1 VLTLWSEGIAPTPAK
16 LEGFLEKP
24 WASRVAAYLI
34 PIKTL
39 AQSESWWSQVF
50 ELAMRMIDL
59 NSIDDILNDGPDA
72 DDPRTVITISD
83 DE

>member
-1 VLTLWSEGIAPTPAK
+1 MLWSEGIAPTPAK

-24 WASRVAAYLI
+24 WASWVVVYLI

-39 AQSESWWSQVF
+39 TQLESQWSQVF

-59 NSIDDILNDGPDA
+59 NSINDILNDGPDA
-72 DDPRTVITISD
+72 DDPRAVITVSD